1 MKEFKLNVEK
11 DEKLKSQIKIAA
23 YHLSK
28 EEFPYDVL
36 CWDLAEFQL
45 ITEKGHGKYSEQDVI
60 KRAEEIFDSSPKYD
74 ELCWL
79 ISEFKIYLIQENLY
93 P

>member
-1 MKEFKLNVEK
+1 MKEFELNIEK
-11 DEKLKSQIKIAA
+11 DEKLKSQIKLAA

-28 EEFPYDVL
+28 EGLPYDVL
-36 CWDLAEFQL
+36 CWELAEFQL
-45 ITEKGHGKYSEQDVI
+45 ITEKGREKYSEHDI
-60 KRAEEIFDSSPKYD
+60 TKRAEEIFDSSPKYD
-74 ELCWL
+74 EICWL